1 MAQYD
6 ILADAIADAKR
17 VKATALANAKF
28 ALEETF
34 QPTLQRMISSRIQEE
49 EGDEDYGDEPN
60 IDIDVNFDG
69 EDEYA
74 PEGEDDFEAEDDFGG
89 EDSEPREQELESLI
103 RELDGEEDSYSM
115 DEGDEMDDD
124 FMTEDEE
131 IDDALSEMLEG
142 ADFEDELEEGEE
154 GQWGDSNPSADWGD
168 SIYEDDTDDLQEAL
182 SSLFEEEG
190 LGAML
195 DMGQNTEDGGAYT
208 DHTIPSNA
216 SVNERR
222 RLRNENYKLKK
233 NLNEAY
239 RAVTTLKKTLNEV
252 NLLNAKLMFTTK
264 TFKQYN
270 LTESQ
275 QSRILDSFDRANN
288 VREVKLVY
296 TTICESFN
304 KKPLSKRKFT
314 EGFASKSINAM
325 NPSRSLNSSNRDI
338 ITESTKDKFQRLA
351 GLRRL
356 ED

>member
-1 MAQYD
+1 MAKND

-49 EGDEDYGDEPN
+49 EGEEDEQD
-60 IDIDVNFDG
+60 IDIDVNLGG

-74 PEGEDDFEAEDDFGG
+74 PEGEEESIGFGSFEDEEEAPEEGG
-89 EDSEPREQELESLI
+89 EDLELESLI
-103 RELDGEEDSYSM
+103 RELDGEEDYSM
-115 DEGDEMDDD
+115 DESDDYEDLDEGDEFDD
-124 FMTEDEE
+124 
-131 IDDALSEMLEG
+131 EMLEG
-142 ADFEDELEEGEE
+142 MDFDELEEGEE
-154 GQWGDSNPSADWGD
+154 DEWSSENPSADWGD
-168 SIYEDDTDDLQEAL
+168 SMAESDEFEDEMSSELQEAL
-182 SSLFEEEG
+182 NSLLEEEG
-190 LGAML
+190 LGDML
-195 DMGQNTEDGGAYT
+195 DMGQNKEDGSVYT
-208 DHTIPSNA
+208 DHSLPTNSA
-216 SVNERR
+216 LTERR
-222 RLRNENYKLKK
+222 KLRSQNKKLKRD
-233 NLNEAY
+233 LNEAY

-304 KKPLSKRKFT
+304 KKPLSKKKIT
-314 EGFASKSINAM
+314 EGFASKSVNAI
-325 NPSRSLNSSNRDI
+325 NPSRRTSNTDVI
-338 ITESTKDKFQRLA
+338 AESMKDRFQRLA
-351 GLRRL
+351 NLKDRYN
-356 ED
+356 D